1 MTDEL
6 TPWLTLLRHFQRDPA
21 GGDALTTQGRSD
33 AEKFSRHPRR
43 PAYDWVGISPKH
55 RTRES
60 VLPLTTAASRAAA
73 PPVVL
78 TELDERRAHES
89 AAEFEN
95 RVQHF
100 LTRLDDELRL
110 KHRAI
115 LICSHLDWLETAA
128 LFLSSDDTDLA
139 RGDAWTPGHSRHY
152 QWQDGIWRRRAAM
165 DSSSGFSNE

>member
-1 MTDEL
+1 MNHESTH
-6 TPWLTLLRHFQRDPA
+6 WLTLLRHFQRDPA

-33 AEKFSRHPRR
+33 ADKFARHPRR
-43 PAYDWVGISPKH
+43 PAYDWVGISPKA

-60 VLPLTTAASRAAA
+60 VAPLATAASR
-73 PPVVL
+73 PTPSPLVL
-78 TELDERRAHES
+78 PELDERRAHES

-100 LTRLDDELRL
+100 LTQVDEQLRL

-115 LICSHLDWLETAA
+115 LICSHLDWLEAAA

-139 RGDAWTPGHSRHY
+139 RGEPWTPGHCRHY
-152 QWQDGIWRRRAAM
+152 QWQDGIWRRRSAM
-165 DSSSGFSNE
+165 DSSSGISNE

>member
-1 MTDEL
+1 VNAEQ

-33 AEKFSRHPRR
+33 AEKFARHPRR

-55 RTRES
+55 RTHES
-60 VLPLTTAASRAAA
+60 VLPLATATSRAT
-73 PPVVL
+73 PPPLVL

-110 KHRAI
+110 RQRAI

-139 RGDAWTPGHSRHY
+139 RGHAWTPGHSRHY
-152 QWQDGIWRRRAAM
+152 QWQDGIWRRRSAM
-165 DSSSGFSNE
+165 DSSSGFFNE